1 MLSSEQEPIWCEQ
14 HKADHRVLVECW
26 MFAALGWICSGV
38 LTRMVTLWICLNRF
52 TVQSALWMTLHYIT
66 SALLKNNWICTKSH
80 GHSVR
85 PDASCDSAGVIVCP
99 VYLCVFLCTRKCVK
113 CVLLSFLGLPS
124 FTHSCW
130 MSDGDSL
137 FTFPSSA
144 CQWLQC
150 GLSAQQAPYINL
162 IPIWSSSDQ
171 LRDHLTALSWLFHF
185 HRSGALRL
193 VISFILEFAVR
204 MLREDVLHTC
214 DV

>member
-1 MLSSEQEPIWCEQ
+1 M
-14 HKADHRVLVECW
+14 D
-26 MFAALGWICSGV
+26 
-38 LTRMVTLWICLNRF
+38 
-52 TVQSALWMTLHYIT
+52 
-66 SALLKNNWICTKSH
+66 
-80 GHSVR
+80 
-85 PDASCDSAGVIVCP
+85 IVCVLMP
-99 VYLCVFLCTRKCVK
+99 RATLRECVCAPCICVCSLCTRKCVK

-124 FTHSCW
+124 FTHLCW

-193 VISFILEFAVR
+193 VISFFSEFAVR
-204 MLREDVLHTC
+204 MLREDVLAHMWCISLHSNRSLNSSFWSAWEPHRILVRYSWKMKYITSIPEAQIP
-214 DV
+214 DGTQWLEGDMAIFSSTAPA